1 MFFFLVSPRHFIWC
15 VTDLSVSLKSPSW
28 MESPNPLWDAVWVL
42 ESPADTLL
50 TLLHDGAGEATA
62 LLQEGEARL
71 GVRVLLSPGWSSSGW
86 TSWNTEQFQR
96 EENSSTGVR
105 ITVLLLGAVVFLQRK
120 AILFPPTIVFFFFL
134 KWFIYHQ
141 MFSGKITIFFMHI
154 YPPSIFF
161 LTNILFSSWSA
172 HFCQNK

>member
-105 ITVLLLGAVVFLQRK
+105 ITVLLLGAVVQRK
-120 AILFPPTIVFFFFL
+120 AILFPPTIVFFF
-134 KWFIYHQ
+134 KVIYLPPNVFRENNHIFYAYLSSLYLFFNQ
-141 MFSGKITIFFMHI
+141 YFVFFMKCT
-154 YPPSIFF
+154 F
-161 LTNILFSSWSA
+161 LP
-172 HFCQNK
+172 K